1 MNIRRIIPV
10 TAVVMMS
17 GLMAGIAVTAG
28 SALAIT
34 PPGDDGDEGARGPF
48 ERSQKRQ
55 PRRQPGTDRVPA
67 TDKVLGS
74 GRHEVRRPLDPSK
87 PALVSARCR

>member
-1 MNIRRIIPV
+1 MNIRRIIIA

-28 SALAIT
+28 SASAIT

-48 ERSQKRQ
+48 ERSQKTTA
-55 PRRQPGTDRVPA
+55 G
-67 TDKVLGS
+67 
-74 GRHEVRRPLDPSK
+74 H
-87 PALVSARCR
+87 